1 MMSSN
6 RKRSKAQLTLFDC
19 QAQSSA
25 KRARSDYGSQD
36 GLAHYSEQPLDDDS
50 LDCNREVSS
59 HEMMILLMLK
69 KPVQM

>member
-1 MMSSN
+1 MS
-6 RKRSKAQLTLFDC
+6 RKRSKVQLTLFHF

-50 LDCNREVSS
+50 LDCNKEVCSNLNS
-59 HEMMILLMLK
+59 LNDDPSDAE
-69 KPVQM
+69 

>member
-36 GLAHYSEQPLDDDS
+36 GLAYYSEQPLDGTAIEK
-50 LDCNREVSS
+50 LDAR
-59 HEMMILLMLK
+59 
-69 KPVQM
+69 